1 VNGEE
6 LPNVGL
12 LVQSDQNFY
21 RPLLARRRLQD
32 RVIAVRKRG
41 QGIETTYD
49 FMVFGGG
56 IEIPAGLAP
65 DLDALLDHLADEA
78 EMRAVLDSLPD
89 GWRLVKR
96 PPW

>member
-1 VNGEE
+1 M
-6 LPNVGL
+6 
-12 LVQSDQNFY
+12 
-21 RPLLARRRLQD
+21 LAR
-32 RVIAVRKRG
+32 
-41 QGIETTYD
+41 QGKDTTYE
-49 FMVFGGG
+49 FRVFVNPV
-56 IEIPAGLAP
+56 EIPAGLAP